1 MNKLIKELD
10 GAYLVRVLDDKLWV
24 WFGGGVILCYDMQGN
39 EIDRLALPPDADDV
53 FDVEDF
59 LIDERWPKDDQEKL
73 SEPARDLDPTTEI
86 KEAAYDD
93 DDVLLEERTMC
104 FDKFVNDIVRR
115 EDENRQSVK
124 RRLNNNKNQMKEYTD
139 VYSEKSVNRFVVKG
153 K

>member
-10 GAYLVRVLDDKLWV
+10 VAYLVRIFDNNLWA
-24 WFGGGVILCYDMQGN
+24 WYGGGVILCYDMQGN
-39 EIDRLALPPDADDV
+39 EIERLALPPAADDV

-59 LIDERWPKDDQEKL
+59 LIDERWPKDEQEKL
-73 SEPARDLDPTTEI
+73 SKPTRDLDPTTEI
-86 KEAAYDD
+86 KKAAHDD

-139 VYSEKSVNRFVVKG
+139 MYSEKSVNRFVVKG